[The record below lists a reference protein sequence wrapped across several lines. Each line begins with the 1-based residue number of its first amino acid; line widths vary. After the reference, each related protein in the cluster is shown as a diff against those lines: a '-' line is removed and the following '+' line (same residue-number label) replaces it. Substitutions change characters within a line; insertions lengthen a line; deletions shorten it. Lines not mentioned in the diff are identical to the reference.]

1 MGASIGLILGGAVA
15 GGAEGAGRAAVNSL
29 ASTQEAQQKEDLV
42 KMQMQLEEQKD
53 LRVMEAG
60 HGYRMEEQGAQFAHE
75 DTTQANQQKFLGGE
89 GDKNRTNAMALGQ
102 LQSTTEIKAAGIH
115 AGASL
120 AAARISA
127 GASMANARLAA
138 MGKSITT
145 LGDGRIVAVGMDSS
159 GQKQVVTPLMDP
171 ADPSKPLMGMK
182 NLDQRTILLA
192 QSFGNEGT
200 RLMGMGQ
207 QDEAQ
212 KQFEQ
217 MRNILM
223 GKDPG
228 DTGTHKVASSQSV
241 DHLLKNPNSADQFDA
256 QFGKGQAAMVIQQAK
271 AQGTTTPATTTAPA
285 GLQAGSPS
293 GYPAAAPAAPT
304 PPTAPAGST
313 LAAEP
318 GSLGSGTSTV
328 GYKPAGLGL
337 VNGNLY

>member
-75 DTTQANQQKFLGGE
+75 DTAQASQQKFMGGE
-89 GDKNRTNAMALGQ
+89 GDKNRANSMDQAK
-102 LQSTTEIKAAGIH
+102 LQSETQLKTTSMSVG
-115 AGASL
+115 GSL

-145 LGDGRIVAVGMDSS
+145 LGDGRIVAIGMDPS
-159 GQKQVVTPLMDP
+159 GQKQIVTPMMDP

-207 QDEAQ
+207 QDEAA
-212 KQFEQ
+212 KSFEQ
-217 MRNILM
+217 MRNILQ
-223 GKDPG
+223 GKDPSAAAASQ
-228 DTGTHKVASSQSV
+228 KVASAQSV
-241 DHLLKNPNSADQFDA
+241 DHLLKNPGLAAQYDA
-256 QFGKGQAAMVIQQAK
+256 QFGQGSAAMVLQQSK
-271 AQGTTTPATTTAPA
+271 AQGTTTPATAPA

-313 LAAEP
+313 LAATP
-318 GSLGSGTSTV
+318 GALGSGTSGA
-328 GYKPAGLGL
+328 GYQPAGLGL